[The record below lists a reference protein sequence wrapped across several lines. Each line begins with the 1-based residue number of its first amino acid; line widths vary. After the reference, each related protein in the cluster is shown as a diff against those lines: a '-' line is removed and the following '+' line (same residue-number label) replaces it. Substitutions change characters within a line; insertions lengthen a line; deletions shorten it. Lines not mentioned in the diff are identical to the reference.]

1 MAALPPLP
9 VADAI
14 AAAAAAIAAVAAA
27 AAAAIAAF
35 ALLPAL
41 CQHGVA
47 RCQRPGLSICC
58 CFAAVGQR

>member
-14 AAAAAAIAAVAAA
+14 AAAAAAIAAAAA
-27 AAAAIAAF
+27 DAIAAF

-41 CQHGVA
+41 CQRGVA

>member
-14 AAAAAAIAAVAAA
+14 AG
-27 AAAAIAAF
+27 F

-41 CQHGVA
+41 RQYGVA
-47 RCQRPGLSICC
+47 CCQRAGLSICC
-58 CFAAVGQR
+58 SFAAVGQMKKGEDEEAAHK